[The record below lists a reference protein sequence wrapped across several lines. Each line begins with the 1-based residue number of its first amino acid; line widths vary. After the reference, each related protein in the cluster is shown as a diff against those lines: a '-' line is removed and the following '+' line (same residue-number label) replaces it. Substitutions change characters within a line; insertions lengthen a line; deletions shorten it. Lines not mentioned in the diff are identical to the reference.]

1 MTIEHIISH
10 IIAKLTNTSG
20 DEFFNTLTLQLHEV
34 IGADYTFIAR
44 IDEERHISTTIS
56 LVVNG
61 SIAENIEYSLKNTPC
76 DDVYDDS
83 TCIYPKEICRLYPKD
98 QLLVDMQV
106 EGYLGSPLHN
116 SKGQV
121 MGLVVALYKSE
132 IVDPSLTKS
141 LFELFSGR
149 ISAEIERE
157 EHAQQLQAL
166 NDNLE
171 SEVEKRTKE
180 LTETLEN
187 LKATQEHMMAQE
199 RLASLGS
206 LVAGVAHEINTPI
219 GVAMLSSTNISDIS
233 DRLNNKLEK
242 QVLSK
247 NDLTSALDDIAESS
261 ESLQH
266 NLRRAADLITNF
278 KQVAVERNLTD
289 YTHVNLNKWLDTQLS
304 SLRPLMK
311 QNGVKLNAQI
321 DDEVIN
327 LKTYP
332 SKLSQVLVNIAQNA
346 AVHGFDGEHSDN
358 KELSIHLT
366 QNKDNVF
373 VSIKDNGKGIPT
385 DIKNKIFDPFFTT
398 KRNSGG
404 TGLGLSIV
412 HSIVTGTLDGT
423 IDVNSSEGVGT
434 EFVLT
439 LPKG

>member
-44 IDEERHISTTIS
+44 IDKARHVSRTIS
-56 LVVNG
+56 LVAKGN
-61 SIAENIEYSLKNTPC
+61 IAENFEYSLKHTPC
-76 DDVYDDS
+76 ADVFDDS
-83 TCIYPKEICRLYPKD
+83 TCIYPKEICQLYPQD
-98 QLLVDMQV
+98 QLLIDMNI

-116 SKGQV
+116 SRGEV
-121 MGLVVALYKSE
+121 IGLVVALYESE
-132 IVDPSLTKS
+132 INAPSLNKS

-157 EHAQQLQAL
+157 EHAKQLQAL

-187 LKATQEHMMAQE
+187 LKATQERMMAQE

-233 DRLNNKLEK
+233 DRLNNKLEN

-247 NDLTSALDDIAESS
+247 NDLTSALSDIAESS

-311 QNGVKLNAQI
+311 QSGVKLNAQI
-321 DDEVIN
+321 DDDVIN

-346 AVHGFDGEHSDN
+346 AVHGFEDEHSDN
-358 KELSIHLT
+358 KVLSIHLS
-366 QNKDNVF
+366 QDKGNVF
-373 VSIKDNGKGIPT
+373 VSIKDNGKGIPS
-385 DIKNKIFDPFFTT
+385 DIKSKIFDPFFTT

-423 IDVNSSEGVGT
+423 IDVNSSEGAGT